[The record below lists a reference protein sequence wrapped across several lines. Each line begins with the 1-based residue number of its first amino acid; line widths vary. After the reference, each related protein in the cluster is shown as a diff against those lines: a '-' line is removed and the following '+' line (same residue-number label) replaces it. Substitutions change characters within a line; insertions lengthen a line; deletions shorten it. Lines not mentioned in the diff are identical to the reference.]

1 MIDRKI
7 LLAHGSGGAAT
18 GDLIKELFAEAFGYD
33 PEQPLEDAAVVDVPG
48 PDPDAAR
55 GATLSTGHADGGPDR
70 PASSARIALTTDSF
84 VVTPVIFKGGD
95 IGRLSVCGT
104 VNDLLSRGAVPK
116 YLTAGFILEEG
127 LAYETLKTVV
137 ISMAETAKEAGVRIV
152 TGDTKV
158 IEGRGGS
165 EPGLFINTAG
175 VGVFPGPADV
185 PRIAGISAAN
195 ARPGDKILVSG
206 TMGDHHAAILS
217 ERLSIDTPC
226 QSDCAPLN
234 GIVSALLEADIR
246 IRTIRDITR
255 GGLATVLK
263 ELVREIPVKK
273 GDFFFIEAGTVHAI
287 KAGTL
292 ILETQQNTDITYR
305 LYDYDRLQNG
315 KPRELHLEKCLD
327 VIPCPYQPKK
337 VPHAEVR
344 AFSNGSYIRNLV
356 TCGLF
361 GVNLIGVTDELKIC
375 GKDVRKTFTIVSV
388 LDGEGA
394 ITRAADSEETWQ
406 IRKGEHMILPADF
419 GAYTLTGNLQIV
431 TSWPE

>member
-1 MIDRKI
+1 MIDKKI

-33 PEQPLEDAAVVDVPG
+33 PEQPLEDAAVVEVPG
-48 PDPDAAR
+48 PDQGPDAAR
-55 GATLSTGHADGGPDR
+55 KTSSGVAPEVGHTDSGQDR
-70 PASSARIALTTDSF
+70 QVSSARVALTTDSF

-137 ISMAETAKEAGVRIV
+137 TSMAATAKEAGVRIV

-175 VGVFPGPADV
+175 VGVFPERQATGEEPAIKQTAASGGAVSEPVDV
-185 PRIAGISAAN
+185 PRLAGISAAN

-217 ERLSIDTPC
+217 ERLSIETPC

-263 ELVREIPVKK
+263 ELAEASGRSFIIEDDKVPVAPEVQDFCGLTGLDPLYMGNEGKLVVIVDPSDAERAVEIMRACRYGENAAMIGEVGSP
-273 GDFFFIEAGTVHAI
+273 DEAGYT
-287 KAGTL
+287 GGLSLRPGDL
-292 ILETQQNTDITYR
+292 ILKTPLGGLRSLTV
-305 LYDYDRLQNG
+305 LQ
-315 KPRELHLEKCLD
+315 
-327 VIPCPYQPKK
+327 
-337 VPHAEVR
+337 
-344 AFSNGSYIRNLV
+344 
-356 TCGLF
+356 
-361 GVNLIGVTDELKIC
+361 
-375 GKDVRKTFTIVSV
+375 
-388 LDGEGA
+388 GEG
-394 ITRAADSEETWQ
+394 
-406 IRKGEHMILPADF
+406 LPR
-419 GAYTLTGNLQIV
+419 IC
-431 TSWPE
+431 